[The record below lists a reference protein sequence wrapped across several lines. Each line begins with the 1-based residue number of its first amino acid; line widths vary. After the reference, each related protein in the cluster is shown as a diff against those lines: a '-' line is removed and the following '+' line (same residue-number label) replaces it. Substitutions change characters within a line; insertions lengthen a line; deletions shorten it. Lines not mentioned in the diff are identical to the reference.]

1 MTALDIATYRRLIA
15 QHMANNDPLVMVRV
29 TDLSR
34 LVSAWEVMHRPNG
47 EKPRVRV
54 KAKEPA

>member
-1 MTALDIATYRRLIA
+1 MTALDIVTYRKLIA

-29 TDLSR
+29 ADLSR
-34 LVSAWEVMHRPNG
+34 LVSAWEVMHRNG

-54 KAKEPA
+54 KTENKLA